1 MRLLPVDPAGGPWR
15 SHPAVLSRRREDW
28 LLTGLAAG
36 VPLLI
41 ALGIALKVPDPN
53 FLLAGGVIVL
63 AVGLTALAASAR
75 YEVSLAILA
84 LYLGLVDGVVKLETA
99 NQAVSILRDVMIA
112 SICVGALA
120 RMVVRHEKFRPPPL
134 SGWVIAFVTL
144 TLVEAF
150 NPNTLGLLKVFGG
163 FRQQLEWIPFFFF
176 GYLLMRSKDRF
187 RKLFLLLGVIALL
200 NGAVSAYQTQLT
212 PEQLSSWGPGYAQ
225 RISGSGSVS
234 GRVYLDSEGRQRV
247 RPPALGSDLGFGG
260 YVGVLALPGLLVLL
274 GAASRHRAAILILCL
289 GALLAIATSLQRTA
303 VLGAVAAVTALAL
316 LVTGSGRRG
325 RRVLAGIIAVAVLTT
340 VLAAIFAPAAGKSVF
355 SRYASITPDKAA
367 TTSTEYR
374 FKDFSQ
380 IPSDISHYPFGAG
393 LSIAGAGASF
403 GGDYGAQ
410 VNGQRASAE
419 SQYNYVTLELG
430 LPGLLLWIALSIKL
444 ISLAVRGRRRI
455 ADSELRLYLAAVFA
469 ALIAFTIMGLAGPTM
484 SSLPFGPYF
493 WFVVGIASYWFAG
506 GLQRQAGE
514 AGENTA

>member
-15 SHPAVLSRRREDW
+15 GHPAVLSRRLEDW
-28 LLTGLAAG
+28 LLTGVAAA
-36 VPLLI
+36 VPLLV
-41 ALGIALKVPDPN
+41 ALRIALKVPDPN
-53 FLLAGGVIVL
+53 FLLAGGAIAL
-63 AVGLTALAASAR
+63 AIGLIALAASAR
-75 YEVSLAILA
+75 YEVSLTILA

-99 NQAVSILRDVMIA
+99 SQAASVLRDVMIA
-112 SICVGALA
+112 SICIGALV
-120 RMVVRHEKFRPPPL
+120 RMVVRHEKFRLPPL

-150 NPNTLGLLKVFGG
+150 NPNTLGLLKIFGG

-212 PEQLSSWGPGYAQ
+212 PEELSSWGPGYAQ

-234 GRVYLDSEGRQRV
+234 GRVYTDSEGKVRV
-247 RPPALGSDLGFGG
+247 RPPALGSDFGFGG

-274 GAASRHRAAILILCL
+274 SAASRHRAAILILCL
-289 GALLAIATSLQRTA
+289 GALLAVATSLQRTA
-303 VLGAVAAVTALAL
+303 VLGAVAALAALAL
-316 LVTGSGRRG
+316 LVKGSGRPA
-325 RRVLAGIIAVAVLTT
+325 RRVLAGILVVGAITA
-340 VLAAIFAPAAGKSVF
+340 VLAAVLAPAAGNAVF
-355 SRYASITPDKAA
+355 SRYSSITPGKAA
-367 TTSTEYR
+367 TTSTDYR
-374 FKDFSQ
+374 AKDLSQ
-380 IPSDISHYPFGAG
+380 IPDDIAHHPLGAG

-410 VNGQRASAE
+410 VNGKRASAE

-430 LPGLLLWIALSIKL
+430 LPGLLLWIALSLKL
-444 ISLAVRGRRRI
+444 ISLAVSGTRRI
-455 ADSELRLYLAAVFA
+455 ADGELRLYLAAVFA
-469 ALIAFTIMGLAGPTM
+469 ALIAFTIMGFAGPTM

-506 GLQRQAGE
+506 GLQRQPSE
-514 AGENTA
+514 AERSTS